1 MLRNVL
7 YLVLILLIVVSAS
20 AVSSCLWAG
29 KQALQPEN
37 IALTAGEGMTAAEFG
52 KKYDLSRQV
61 LKKVFN
67 LTSQDDFKK
76 PVADFGMNE
85 EMLNKRVNQ
94 AQAIQAEHES
104 RNWFKIPL
112 KGPLWVIF
120 LLAVFNL
127 YKERQNYRPE
137 SKMDLYGCGLCI
149 RHNSWKRSEP
159 DGNGQGC
166 DCPIGFEG
174 HDFSP
179 AAYRVRHLSSDG
191 HSGQQIH
198 LLVGLPVRNAA
209 GFNALRQQH
218 EWV

>member
-1 MLRNVL
+1 MTIATANGRNNLSKNVLEKAQQLHGDFFRIYKGTYLMLRNVL

-52 KKYDLSRQV
+52 KKYDISRQV

-112 KGPLWVIF
+112 KGLLWVIF

-137 SKMDLYGCGLCI
+137 PKMDLYGGGLCI
-149 RHNSWKRSEP
+149 RHNSWKRSERP
-159 DGNGQGC
+159 DGGNS
-166 DCPIGFEG
+166 IGRYLQRCR
-174 HDFSP
+174 P
-179 AAYRVRHLSSDG
+179 LM
-191 HSGQQIH
+191 
-198 LLVGLPVRNAA
+198 LLCWRP
-209 GFNALRQQH
+209 
-218 EWV
+218 

>member
-37 IALTAGEGMTAAEFG
+37 IAVTAGEGMT
-52 KKYDLSRQV
+52 
-61 LKKVFN
+61 
-67 LTSQDDFKK
+67 
-76 PVADFGMNE
+76 VADFGMNE
-85 EMLNKRVNQ
+85 EMLNKRINQ

-112 KGPLWVIF
+112 KGLLWVIF

-127 YKERQNYRPE
+127 YKERQNYRPK

-191 HSGQQIH
+191 HPGQQIH
-198 LLVGLPVRNAA
+198 LLVGLPVRDAA